1 MGIIRKQSIL
11 SSIFIYIG
19 FAIGAINILYLFP
32 HYLTTEQFGLT
43 RLLIDV
49 SMLIG
54 MLATLGSCPATLK
67 FYPFYASMLPKE
79 KMTFLFGHWLFACL
93 AR

>member
-19 FAIGAINILYLFP
+19 FAIGAINILYIFP
-32 HYLTTEQFGLT
+32 VYLKTEEFGLT

-49 SMLIG
+49 SRRVRANQG
-54 MLATLGSCPATLK
+54 RGVQFGPG
-67 FYPFYASMLPKE
+67 LPSLDGKR
-79 KMTFLFGHWLFACL
+79 GNGVRAGCG
-93 AR
+93 